1 MATPAPVE
9 IGSLVGLESVAGLI
23 VEELDSEVAKNGSS
37 SADVR
42 AEIEV
47 LLYKYG
53 LLKRDS
59 NLFGPF
65 LHVQVGTYKIENTFA
80 FTIRLEFYSKNAF
93 CPNDAKIFVQA
104 SQTGTNPLMSR
115 FVSRFSLKP
124 PFLSATSMP

>member
-9 IGSLVGLESVAGLI
+9 IGSLVGLESVVGLI
-23 VEELDSEVAKNGSS
+23 VEELDSEVAKNGLS

-59 NLFGPF
+59 NFVWPF
-65 LHVQVGTYKIENTFA
+65 PFTYKSALTRSRTPLPLQSGWNFIQKMRFA
-80 FTIRLEFYSKNAF
+80 RTMPKSSSRLLRRER
-93 CPNDAKIFVQA
+93 
-104 SQTGTNPLMSR
+104 NPSCR
-115 FVSRFSLKP
+115 GSFPVFP
-124 PFLSATSMP
+124 

>member
-9 IGSLVGLESVAGLI
+9 IGSLVGLERVAGLI
-23 VEELDSEVAKNGSS
+23 VEELDSEVVKNGLS

-80 FTIRLEFYSKNAF
+80 FTIRLEFIQKMRFARTMPKS
-93 CPNDAKIFVQA
+93 
-104 SQTGTNPLMSR
+104 SSR
-115 FVSRFSLKP
+115 LLRRERSPSCRGSFPVFP
-124 PFLSATSMP
+124 